1 MRLSKRRRATIAEMN
16 MTPMIDIV
24 FLLLIFFMTVSQVS
38 EVNKVQLSLPKLEGS
53 DDQRPATVTLN
64 VNADGEMIVGG
75 YRMSLGEVLAVVSTQ
90 LQKVG
95 DDPGKLQVVIRA
107 DERSESKPVNEV
119 VSALGRMQITKVRIA
134 VQTDA

>member
-64 VNADGEMIVGG
+64 INADGDMIVGG
-75 YRMSLGEVLAVVSTQ
+75 RAMSLGELLGVVSTE

-95 DDPGKLQVVIRA
+95 DDPSRLHVVIRA
-107 DERSESKPVNEV
+107 DERSESRPVNQV

-134 VQTDA
+134 VQTDV